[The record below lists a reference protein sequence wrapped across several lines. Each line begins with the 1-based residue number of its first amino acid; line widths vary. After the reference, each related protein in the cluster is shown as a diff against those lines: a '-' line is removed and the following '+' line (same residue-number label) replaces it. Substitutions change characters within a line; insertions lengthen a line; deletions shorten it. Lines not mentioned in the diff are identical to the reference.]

1 MSLIIFMDE
10 LDFLSS
16 LVTRHPGRSLSPTSD
31 YVLKILLTSQG
42 VFNIIARSF
51 GRGKKIISFQGR
63 LSNLRAIYL
72 PLRIFIGQ
80 HPVLKS
86 PKVLI
91 HPLLVNKIIMHS
103 ALKYLSI
110 IQDQNLINILE
121 TSKAMSN

>member
-16 LVTRHPGRSLSPTSD
+16 LVTRHPGRSFSPTSD
-31 YVLKILLTSQG
+31 YVLKILSTSQG

-72 PLRIFIGQ
+72 PLRIYIGQ
-80 HPVLKS
+80 HPVLKF

-91 HPLLVNKIIMHS
+91 NPLLVNKIIMHS
-103 ALKYLSI
+103 AFKDLSI
-110 IQDQNLINILE
+110 IQD
-121 TSKAMSN
+121 